1 MFGAWRDASWSPA
14 CLSDAHARQLARER
28 SWNTLV
34 SDRWLAL
41 RVVAAPLGPAADEAP
56 AHHAAPA
63 PSPAPAPA
71 PAPAPSAS
79 ASASAPPLVRWPF
92 EEASGRY
99 TELERACVGC
109 HQPGVA
115 RPKLPSSRFA
125 LGLGLG

>member
-56 AHHAAPA
+56 AHHAAP
-63 PSPAPAPA
+63 
-71 PAPAPSAS
+71 SAS
-79 ASASAPPLVRWPF
+79 ASPPPLVRWPF